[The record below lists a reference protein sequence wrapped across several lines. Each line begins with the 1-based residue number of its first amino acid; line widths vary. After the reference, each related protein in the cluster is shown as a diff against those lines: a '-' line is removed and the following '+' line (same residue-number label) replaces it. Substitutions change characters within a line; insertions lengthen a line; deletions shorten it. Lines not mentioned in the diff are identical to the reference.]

1 MVPMIGIYDSGI
13 GGLGIFNAIKQVL
26 PTVSILYFGDTY
38 YFPFG
43 DRSNAEIRRITLDGL
58 RKIEPRCNIIVIAC
72 NTASVNDLDYY
83 REHIHVPLVGVVP
96 VIKTAAQL
104 TKNNQIALLATP
116 VTIAAE
122 YTDRLI
128 HEFAHNKTVHKIAC
142 SGLASRIEY
151 GSITAQDLEQYVT
164 AIGQSDII
172 VLGCTHYTLIKGKI
186 QRLVGPD
193 VKVID
198 SNEAVAR
205 QTLRVMQKHNLPM
218 HDDHPTYMFECSGD
232 KASFLEHVKEY
243 AHL

>member
-1 MVPMIGIYDSGI
+1 MIGIYDSGI

-26 PTVSILYFGDTY
+26 PTVSILYYGDTY

-43 DRSNAEIRRITLDGL
+43 DRPNEEIRRITLDGL
-58 RKIEPRCNIIVIAC
+58 RKLEPRCNIIVIAC

-83 REHIHVPLVGVVP
+83 REHIKVPLVGVVP

-104 TKNNQIALLATP
+104 TRNNIIALLATS
-116 VTIAAE
+116 VTVTAE

-128 HEFAHNKTVHKIAC
+128 REFARHKTVRKIAC
-142 SGLASRIEY
+142 NGLASAIENDT
-151 GSITAQDLEQYVT
+151 ITEADLT
-164 AIGQSDII
+164 AYLPQIADADIV

-198 SNEAVAR
+198 SNDAVAR
-205 QTLRVMQKHNLPM
+205 QTLRMMQKHNLPM
-218 HDDHPTYMFECSGD
+218 HEDQATYIFECSGD
-232 KASFLEHVKEY
+232 KANFLEHVKQY

>member
-1 MVPMIGIYDSGI
+1 MIGIYDSGI

-26 PTVSILYFGDTY
+26 PTVSLLYYGDTY

-43 DRSNAEIRRITLDGL
+43 ERPNEEIRRITLDGL
-58 RKIEPRCNIIVIAC
+58 HKLESRCNIIVIAC

-83 REHIHVPLVGVVP
+83 RAHIKVPLVGVVP
-96 VIKTAAQL
+96 VVKTAAQL
-104 TKNNQIALLATP
+104 THNDTIALLATP

-128 HEFAHNKTVHKIAC
+128 HEFAKHKTVRKIPC
-142 SGLASRIEY
+142 NGLASKIEY
-151 GSITAQDLEQYVT
+151 DAITEADLTPYLDQI
-164 AIGQSDII
+164 ADADIV

-205 QTLRVMQKHNLPM
+205 QTLRMMQKHNIPM
-218 HDDHPTYMFECSGD
+218 HEDHATYIFECSGD
-232 KASFLEHVKEY
+232 KATFLEHVKQY

>member
-1 MVPMIGIYDSGI
+1 MIGIYDSGI

-26 PTVSILYFGDTY
+26 PTVSILYYGDTY

-43 DRSNAEIRRITLDGL
+43 NRNNQAVQRITVAGL
-58 RKIEPRCNIIVIAC
+58 KKLESRCSIIVIAC

-83 REHIHVPLVGVVP
+83 RKQIAVPLVGVVP

-104 TKNNQIALLATP
+104 TKNNQIALLATS
-116 VTIAAE
+116 VTVAAE

-128 HEFAHNKTVHKIAC
+128 HEFAKDKIVKKIAC
-142 SGLASRIEY
+142 GGLASQVEY
-151 GSITAQDLEQYVT
+151 GPVSMTDLEPYKTQ
-164 AIGQSDII
+164 IGSADIV
-172 VLGCTHYTLIKGKI
+172 VLGCTHYSLIKGLI

-193 VKVID
+193 VMVID

-205 QTLRVMQKHNLPM
+205 QTLRVMQQNNLPM
-218 HDDHPTYMFECSGD
+218 HEESPTYIFECSGD
-232 KASFLEHVKEY
+232 KAAFLDQVKKY